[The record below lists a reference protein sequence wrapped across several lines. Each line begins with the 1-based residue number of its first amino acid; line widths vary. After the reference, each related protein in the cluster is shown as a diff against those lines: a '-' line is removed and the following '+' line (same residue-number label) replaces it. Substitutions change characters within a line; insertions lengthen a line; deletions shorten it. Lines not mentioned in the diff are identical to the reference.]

1 VAVELSPLTYGGLAV
16 VGAVLLTVLIQSRVK
31 THTPRFR
38 ILSADQA
45 QEFYSHAAD
54 AEVGARKAAA
64 GKFRGRPWSQDDEF
78 HSREAKF
85 VRDYSKSHRIPVASL
100 LETLDRGMHEKWPT
114 PGMPPDPTIVPCR
127 PRLTY

>member
-45 QEFYSHAAD
+45 Q
-54 AEVGARKAAA
+54 
-64 GKFRGRPWSQDDEF
+64 
-78 HSREAKF
+78 
-85 VRDYSKSHRIPVASL
+85 
-100 LETLDRGMHEKWPT
+100 
-114 PGMPPDPTIVPCR
+114 
-127 PRLTY
+127 